1 MPKPPSAAPGLRLS
15 NAHAQAILQAALDA
29 IFVMDAQ
36 GIFLEMNAAAER
48 KLGHPAAAIIGE
60 SVAAILPEKD
70 RGLILQ
76 GLAQHLRTGHSAIVG
91 QRTEQKVL
99 RADGTVFPAEIAIIA
114 VPNDPPLFVGFIRD
128 ITEQKKAQ
136 AHSALLLNELAHR
149 SKNLLAVVQAIINR
163 TLRDHTGAAARSIV
177 TNRIG
182 ALARSHASLAAD
194 PSGAPMRKIVT
205 EELEGFSNHIRTDG
219 PDIML
224 KASAAQ
230 TLALVVHELATNAMK
245 YGALSR
251 QDGIVDVRWRASAD
265 DGTPFAFEWR
275 ETGGPPV
282 TPPTRSGFGRT
293 VLEKIAAAE
302 FNATPSID
310 FLPTG
315 LVYRFGVIND

>member
-1 MPKPPSAAPGLRLS
+1 MAKPPSAAPGFRLS
-15 NAHAQAILQAALDA
+15 HAHAQAILQASLDA

-36 GIFLEMNAAAER
+36 GNFLEMNAAAEAM
-48 KLGHPAAAIIGE
+48 LGRAPDSVIGASAAL
-60 SVAAILPEKD
+60 ILPQKD
-70 RGLILQ
+70 RAAFLK
-76 GLAQHLRTGHSAIVG
+76 GLADHLATGQSDLVG
-91 QRTEQKVL
+91 ERVEQKIL
-99 RADGTVFPAEIAIIA
+99 RAGGDMFPAEIAIIA
-114 VPNDPPLFVGFIRD
+114 VPDTPPLFVGFIRD
-128 ITEQKKAQ
+128 ISEQKKAQ

-205 EELEGFSNHIRTDG
+205 EELEGFSNHIHTDG
-219 PDIML
+219 PDVML

-251 QDGIVDVRWRASAD
+251 QEGTVEVRWRLTEDGAS
-265 DGTPFAFEWR
+265 PFAFEWR

-302 FNATPSID
+302 FNTTPSVE

-315 LVYRFGVIND
+315 LIYRFGELGD

>member
-1 MPKPPSAAPGLRLS
+1 MPKSPSAARGLRLS
-15 NAHAQAILQAALDA
+15 NAHAQAILQASLDA
-29 IFVMDAQ
+29 IFVMDMQ
-36 GIFLEMNAAAER
+36 GNFLEMNAAAETM
-48 KLGHPAAAIIGE
+48 LGHAPESIIGA
-60 SVAAILPEKD
+60 SAAAILPEQD
-70 RGLILQ
+70 RAAFLQ
-76 GLAQHLRTGHSAIVG
+76 GLADFRASGQSALVG
-91 QRTEQKVL
+91 RRVEQKVL
-99 RADGTVFPAEIAIIA
+99 RAGGESFPAEIAIIA
-114 VPNDPPLFVGFIRD
+114 VPDTPMLFVGFIRD
-128 ITEQKKAQ
+128 ISEQKKAQ

-194 PSGAPMRKIVT
+194 PSGAPMRKIVK
-205 EELEGFSNHIRTDG
+205 EELEGFSNHIHTDG

-251 QDGIVDVRWRASAD
+251 QEGVVEVRWRATGDAAS
-265 DGTPFAFEWR
+265 PFSFEWR
-275 ETGGPPV
+275 ETGGPAV

-302 FNATPSID
+302 FDTTPSIE
-310 FLPTG
+310 FLPGG
-315 LVYRFGVIND
+315 LVYRFGVTGD